1 MKTGFLLQWII
12 LRETKYNDG
21 FVSWLIDYVDRIDDI
36 RSICSILE
44 DVGQIRNATD
54 LNFVGYILFQP
65 KIMLCISHVM
75 YASVRINDVTIVNHR
90 EFSKAKM
97 SPYIFPPH

>member
-1 MKTGFLLQWII
+1 
-12 LRETKYNDG
+12 
-21 FVSWLIDYVDRIDDI
+21 
-36 RSICSILE
+36 
-44 DVGQIRNATD
+44 
-54 LNFVGYILFQP
+54 
-65 KIMLCISHVM
+65 M